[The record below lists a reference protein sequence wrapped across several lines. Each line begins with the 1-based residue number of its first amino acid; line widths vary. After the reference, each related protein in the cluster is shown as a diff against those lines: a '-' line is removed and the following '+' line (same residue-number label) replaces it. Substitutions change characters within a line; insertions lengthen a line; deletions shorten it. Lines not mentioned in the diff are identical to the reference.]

1 MIRIDRRRCLRRPM
15 RMSAPTDA
23 DVCTDRC
30 GWYQH
35 FITSPQQHLFTIS
48 PPHHLTIS
56 PLQHLIPFVANS
68 RMK

>member
-23 DVCTDRC
+23 DVCADRC

-35 FITSPQQHLFTIS
+35 LITSPQQHLFTTS
-48 PPHHLTIS
+48 TS
-56 PLQHLIPFVANS
+56 YPL
-68 RMK
+68 RCE